1 MDRNGRGHPGAEWCA
16 RLHLESRRRD
26 GGHQPPPRPPE
37 PVTSVRV
44 CIAEPYRDWRA
55 QIEALPGRLD
65 REGVSLHSGRNLI
78 KRLELA
84 GPDGASIEVA
94 VKAFAVPARAR
105 GFVYANL
112 RHSKARRCMI
122 NARRLAELG
131 IVTPEPVACIEHQSY
146 RCLRESYYVCRHWP
160 KDRDLTSLLYGG
172 VPPAADAR
180 ALLEA
185 LAQFTVA
192 QHDCGVLH
200 LDYNPGNILVR
211 SEGDGFE
218 FALVDLNRL
227 RFRPLHIGDRARG
240 LAPLTTQKDCLGII
254 GRRYAG
260 LCGAEPESFCARLE
274 AAQRR
279 FATRRRRVKK
289 ALGWLRW

>member
-1 MDRNGRGHPGAEWCA
+1 VV
-16 RLHLESRRRD
+16 
-26 GGHQPPPRPPE
+26 

-44 CIAEPYRDWRA
+44 CIAEPYRDWRP
-55 QIEALPGRLD
+55 QIEELPERLD
-65 REGVSLHSGRNLI
+65 HEGVTLHSGRNLI

-84 GPDGASIEVA
+84 GPDGEPIEVA
-94 VKAFAVPARAR
+94 VKAFAVPARVR

-112 RHSKARRCMI
+112 RRSKAWRCMI

-131 IVTPEPVACIEHQSY
+131 IGTPEPVACIDHENG
-146 RCLRESYYVCRHWP
+146 RCLRESYYVCRYWP
-160 KDRDLTSLLYGG
+160 HDRDLTALLYRG
-172 VPPAADAR
+172 VPPGADAR

-185 LAQFTVA
+185 LAQFTAA

-200 LDYNPGNILVR
+200 LDYNPGNILAR

-227 RFRPLHIGDRARG
+227 HFRHLHIGDRARG
-240 LAPLTTQKDCLGII
+240 IAPLTTKNDCLGII

-260 LCGAEPESFCARLE
+260 LCGADPGNFCARLE

-279 FATRRRRVKK
+279 FAARRRRVKQT
-289 ALGWLRW
+289 LGWLRW